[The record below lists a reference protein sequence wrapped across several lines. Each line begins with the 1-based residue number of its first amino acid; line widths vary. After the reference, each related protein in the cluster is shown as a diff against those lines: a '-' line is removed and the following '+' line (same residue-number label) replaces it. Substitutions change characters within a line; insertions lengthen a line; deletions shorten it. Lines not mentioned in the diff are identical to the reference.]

1 MSLDVERLLAELTLE
16 EKAALVSGRDF
27 WHTVPVDRLGIP
39 SIMCADG
46 PHGLRAQMEGH
57 DHGGLLGS
65 VPATCF
71 IALICAAEPTRL
83 TDRPT
88 LIAGRM
94 P

>member
-1 MSLDVERLLAELTLE
+1 MPAKIDTTCSSTGIGANWPCFSSSVRRAPRASRRWVEASRSEANWA
-16 EKAALVSGRDF
+16 KAAISRY
-27 WHTVPVDRLGIP
+27 
-39 SIMCADG
+39 CASSS
-46 PHGLRAQMEGH
+46 LM
-57 DHGGLLGS
+57 